1 MIRDLVASFKAYWEA
16 WKIIVDQKLWLYLF
30 IPGLISL
37 FYGLLVGFSA
47 WYWSDNLKDFVF
59 NVLPSGSN
67 SKILSRITSGFL
79 GIGIATTGVVVYKY
93 VILSALSPI
102 LMGLSKRVEEA
113 VMGYSISY
121 KKETN
126 MSTLDDLGRSIL
138 FGLRNFV
145 KEFGITLIILIL
157 SLITILGFI
166 AAPII
171 FLVQAM
177 YVGFSNLDFT
187 LNRYFSING
196 SVDFIRKNLGFS
208 LGNGVAFMLIIMIPV
223 VGLFFAPTLGAAA
236 ATLKAVPRIYRP
248 SFT

>member
-1 MIRDLVASFKAYWEA
+1 
-16 WKIIVDQKLWLYLF
+16 
-30 IPGLISL
+30 
-37 FYGLLVGFSA
+37 
-47 WYWSDNLKDFVF
+47 
-59 NVLPSGSN
+59 
-67 SKILSRITSGFL
+67 
-79 GIGIATTGVVVYKY
+79 
-93 VILSALSPI
+93 
-102 LMGLSKRVEEA
+102 
-113 VMGYSISY
+113 
-121 KKETN
+121 

-157 SLITILGFI
+157 SLIPFLGFI

-223 VGLFFAPTLGAAA
+223 TLGAAA

>member
-1 MIRDLVASFKAYWEA
+1 MILEGLFFWIEKFCQRIWHHFNYPDFK
-16 WKIIVDQKLWLYLF
+16 
-30 IPGLISL
+30 
-37 FYGLLVGFSA
+37 
-47 WYWSDNLKDFVF
+47 F
-59 NVLPSGSN
+59 NSIFRIYSSSN
-67 SKILSRITSGFL
+67 
-79 GIGIATTGVVVYKY
+79 Y
-93 VILSALSPI
+93 
-102 LMGLSKRVEEA
+102 
-113 VMGYSISY
+113 
-121 KKETN
+121 
-126 MSTLDDLGRSIL
+126 
-138 FGLRNFV
+138 
-145 KEFGITLIILIL
+145 
-157 SLITILGFI
+157 
-166 AAPII
+166 

>member
-145 KEFGITLIILIL
+145 KEFGITLIILDILASMAVWIL
-157 SLITILGFI
+157 SEKT
-166 AAPII
+166 
-171 FLVQAM
+171 
-177 YVGFSNLDFT
+177 
-187 LNRYFSING
+187 
-196 SVDFIRKNLGFS
+196 
-208 LGNGVAFMLIIMIPV
+208 
-223 VGLFFAPTLGAAA
+223 
-236 ATLKAVPRIYRP
+236 
-248 SFT
+248 